1 MGTELLDVSSLT
13 VRYGQSTALR
23 DISLAI
29 AEGES
34 VFVVGPNGAGKTTLL
49 RAVSGLEKCAAGTI
63 SYRSKP
69 ITGMKIWDIVKLGIA
84 HVPQNRRC
92 FGPLSVQENLEMG
105 AYTRDKSE
113 VAESLEAVYDIFPVL
128 KEKRKQSAAELS
140 GGQQQMVAVG
150 RAIMTSGSLI
160 MLDEPSLGLAP
171 MLVEQLGENL
181 RRIRDQFNVA
191 ILIVEQNINLALSVG
206 DRGYVLRSGRVIAQG
221 SPDDLR
227 GQLRDAYL
235 GEAPDK
241 TRTQPSP
248 S

>member
-1 MGTELLDVSSLT
+1 MGTDLLDVSGVT
-13 VRYGQSTALR
+13 VRYGQSPALR
-23 DISLAI
+23 DVSLSI

-49 RAVSGLEKCAAGTI
+49 RAVSGLEKCHTGTI
-63 SYRSKP
+63 TYRDKP
-69 ITGMKIWDIVKLGIA
+69 VNGMAVWDIVKLGIA

-92 FGPLSVQENLEMG
+92 FGPLSVEENLEMG
-105 AYTRDKSE
+105 AYTRDKAV
-113 VAESLEAVYDIFPVL
+113 VAESLEAVYEIFPVL
-128 KEKRKQSAAELS
+128 KQKRRQLAAELS

-171 MLVEQLGENL
+171 MLVDQLGENL

-206 DRGYVLRSGRVIAQG
+206 DRGYVLRSGRVIAEG
-221 SPDDLR
+221 GPDDLR

-235 GEAPDK
+235 GEAPDGS
-241 TRTQPSP
+241 RA
-248 S
+248 